1 LIAAVAIA
9 LGMTSVAWAFPP
21 SNPFTPD
28 AANIQAMIDRT
39 SDFSGGNQA
48 SSETHTNI
56 PGGLKL
62 NVDWYTGSSAINE
75 SFTRIVMTHQYATG
89 CCGNAGLRGDLSGF
103 DGVKWLVSSDQPLA
117 VKPYTQTGTSFTFY
131 EGTQPNADGAGT
143 ITVPGDSLPHVVQ
156 IDWNMVNNGG
166 SIPLGPG
173 PSTRQDI
180 FEHGFQIFMKAS
192 IFEHGFQIFMKA
204 SPPQDTGIHI
214 PGMVTITAVP
224 EPASLALASIATLG
238 LVGLVRRQMRK

>member
-1 LIAAVAIA
+1 MRCRVALIAAIAIA
-9 LGMTSVAWAFPP
+9 LGMTGVAWAFPP

-48 SSETHTNI
+48 SSETHSNI
-56 PGGLKL
+56 PGGIKL
-62 NVDWYTGSSAINE
+62 NVDWYTGASAFNE

-89 CCGNAGLRGDLSGF
+89 CCGNAGLRGDLSAY
-103 DGVKWLVSSDQPLA
+103 DGVKWILTSDQPLT
-117 VKPYTQTGTSFTFY
+117 VKPYTQTGTSFSFY
-131 EGTQPNADGAGT
+131 EGAQPGPGGAGT
-143 ITVPGDSLPHVVQ
+143 ISVPGDGLPHVVQ
-156 IDWNMVNNGG
+156 IDWNQVSG
-166 SIPLGPG
+166 SGQIPLGPG

-180 FEHGFQIFMKAS
+180 FEHGFQIFMN
-192 IFEHGFQIFMKA
+192 A

-224 EPASLALASIATLG
+224 EPASLALASVATLG
-238 LVGLVRRQMRK
+238 LVGLVRRRIRK